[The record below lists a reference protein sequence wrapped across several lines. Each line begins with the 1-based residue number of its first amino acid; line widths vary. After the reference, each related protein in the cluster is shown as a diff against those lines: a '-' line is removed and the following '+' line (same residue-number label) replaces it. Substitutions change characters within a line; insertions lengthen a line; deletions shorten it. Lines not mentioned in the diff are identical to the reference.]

1 MLFSIFVTSQ
11 NEPVSCLISVRKM
24 MWILFSGR
32 KYRNLTVWLDEKE
45 VEVIYPRSK
54 KSNLTGLRIDAL
66 LAMRQWI
73 KKLYSNFSKKNS
85 KTEPYYHEDNYKYF
99 VVQILF
105 LIWICTQK
113 AKKIKSTFYLFSLKE
128 IELRLLIKRTIHYRT
143 SDHAT
148 VCPYFLFG

>member
-1 MLFSIFVTSQ
+1 
-11 NEPVSCLISVRKM
+11 

-73 KKLYSNFSKKNS
+73 KKFYSNLNKNNLE
-85 KTEPYYHEDNYKYF
+85 TEPYDNYKYF

-105 LIWICTQK
+105 LVYKFIR
-113 AKKIKSTFYLFSLKE
+113 E
-128 IELRLLIKRTIHYRT
+128 RL
-143 SDHAT
+143 
-148 VCPYFLFG
+148 